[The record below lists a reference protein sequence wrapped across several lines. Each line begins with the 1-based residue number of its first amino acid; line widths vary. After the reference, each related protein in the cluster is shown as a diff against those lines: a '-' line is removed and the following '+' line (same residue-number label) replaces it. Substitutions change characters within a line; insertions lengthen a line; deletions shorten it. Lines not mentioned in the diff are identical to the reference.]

1 MKLTKLLLL
10 TFSICFL
17 AACSD
22 GPSESDIESVMQK
35 NFDDF
40 SKLVPAGLGQNMKFE
55 IHEVI
60 SHGCEV
66 KSENIYVCDVEIDM
80 SAPMVGR
87 KKDRSKVDFT
97 KKDDKWQTTA
107 QFKP

>member
-1 MKLTKLLLL
+1 MKLTKILLL

-40 SKLVPAGLGQNMKFE
+40 SELVPAGLGKNMKFE
-55 IHEVI
+55 VHEI
-60 SHGCEV
+60 TSYGCE
-66 KSENIYVCDVEIDM
+66 KAPDNIYVCDVEIDM

-87 KKDRSKVDFT
+87 RKDRSKVEFIQ
-97 KKDDKWQTTA
+97 KNGNWQTTA

>member
-1 MKLTKLLLL
+1 MKLTKLLLI

-40 SKLVPAGLGQNMKFE
+40 NELVPAGLGTNMKFE
-55 IHEVI
+55 IHEII
-60 SHGCEV
+60 SHGCE
-66 KSENIYVCDVEIDM
+66 KKPDNIYVCDIEVDM
-80 SAPMVGR
+80 SAPMIGR
-87 KKDRSKVDFT
+87 RKDRSKVDFI
-97 KKDDKWQTTA
+97 KKDGNWQTTA